1 MLTDL
6 VRGGALTGGLN
17 TRFLNTNNANLTNI
31 FAHGFLSFNRSRI
44 SLFYTHTDLYLLI
57 AHGSHSCSRRG
68 AHWRLEHEIFLNTN

>member
-57 AHGSHSCSRRG
+57 AHGSHSDVGSRG
-68 AHWRLEHEIFLNTN
+68 DGQGY